1 MATDPRV
8 HSLNVGS
15 GQPTGLPAAPTSGI
29 DKRPVARIEIRDP
42 GPKRGG
48 LGSGVVGDTI
58 GDQRHHGGATQ
69 AVYAYAQEDQQW
81 WAVQLGRP
89 IAPGGF
95 GENVTTVGVD
105 TTHALVGETWRIG
118 SVVLRVEVPRI
129 PCVTF
134 ARHMNERGWVKRFA
148 APGRTGAYLSVV
160 SPGTISTGEAINIHR
175 PDHDIDL
182 LRVFRAIMGDLEAAR
197 RVLDSGVLSPTEHD
211 YLAGTFARRTR

>member
-1 MATDPRV
+1 MNTHPRV
-8 HSLNVGS
+8 LSLNVGR

-58 GDQRHHGGATQ
+58 GDQRHHGGVTQ
-69 AVYAYAQEDQQW
+69 AVYAYPQEDQQW
-81 WAVQLGRP
+81 WAEQLGRP

-105 TTHALVGETWRIG
+105 ATHALVGERWRIG
-118 SVVLRVEVPRI
+118 PVVLRVEVPRI
-129 PCVTF
+129 PCATF
-134 ARHMNERGWVKRFA
+134 ARHLNERGWVKRFA

-160 SPGTISTGEAINIHR
+160 SPGTISTDDAIDIER

-182 LRVFRAIMGDLEAAR
+182 LSVFRAIMGDLGAAR
-197 RVLDSGVLSPTEHD
+197 RVLDSNVLSPTEHD

>member
-1 MATDPRV
+1 MSGDAYV
-8 HSLNVGS
+8 LSLNLGR

-29 DKRPVARIEIRDP
+29 DKRPVAQIEVRDP

-58 GDQRHHGGATQ
+58 GDQRHHGGVTQ
-69 AVYAYAQEDQQW
+69 AVYAYPHEDQQW
-81 WAVQLGRP
+81 WAEQLGRP

-105 TTHALVGETWRIG
+105 TTRALVGETWRIG
-118 SVVLRVEVPRI
+118 PVVLRVEVPRI
-129 PCVTF
+129 PCATF

-160 SPGTISTGEAINIHR
+160 SPGTISTDDAIDIER

-182 LRVFRAIMGDLEAAR
+182 LSVFRAIMGDLEVAR
-197 RVLDSGVLSPTEHD
+197 RVLDSRVLSPTEHD
-211 YLAGTFARRTR
+211 YLARTFARRTR